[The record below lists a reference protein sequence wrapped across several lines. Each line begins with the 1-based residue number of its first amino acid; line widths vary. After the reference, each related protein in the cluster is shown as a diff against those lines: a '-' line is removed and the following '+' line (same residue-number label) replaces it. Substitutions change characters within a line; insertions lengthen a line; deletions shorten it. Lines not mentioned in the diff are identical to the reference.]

1 MCYVKI
7 ALIYAS
13 FRDTFIALLLKSQ
26 KTNQDTNGL
35 LEYAK
40 KLIRAKLCLI
50 TINFIH
56 LSLHLVSSYLL
67 LTKISED
74 KLSYQ

>member
-26 KTNQDTNGL
+26 KPNQDTNGL